1 MLSNSTE
8 QLISKYKNSEKL
20 SEIAENILTIH
31 VDEVASKV
39 AAFYERMKGIVDWKE
54 EHLLRKRAIERTLK
68 RRIIFQKENKE
79 MAKSLISEMIRS
91 GHFPNDKIPEH
102 KIGEIQKIINKYF
115 FIFENSPQ
123 KLQKEKIELQN
134 WLIDISSYEIEK
146 TLSPSIKEEA
156 LIGYTTSSMIEK
168 IKIQGEKNN
177 INEAEKNTQIYI
189 AVQKALFKF
198 DESTITYYL
207 LSKKYPEWKN
217 LSETSPLLLEI
228 AQKIYLEKQAIGKAL
243 NHPLSI
249 KFLKI
254 CEKYNAP
261 YLILGDIIS
270 EDSENSF
277 ENLEN
282 TEILESKVKESYNKR
297 LKKLKIRL
305 KRAAIYS
312 TISIFITKVAVA
324 IAVEVPIDKLM
335 GDFTSSSLMIN
346 ILFPPF
352 LMFLLVASIRPPKAE
367 NFDRVMME
375 VAKIVYQREKHDTYS
390 LKIPEKR
397 GKILNFVIF
406 SVFGLAFLIS
416 FGIIIEILQKLNFGA
431 LSMIIFVF
439 FVSTI
444 SFLGVKIRKRS
455 KELTIKEEKDTFLNS
470 LFDFFTLPVIRTG
483 SWFSEKLSRLNIA
496 LIISALIDMPLL
508 TFVKFLEQWRY
519 FLKEKKEE
527 IQ

>member
-1 MLSNSTE
+1 MLSDKTKN
-8 QLISKYKNSEKL
+8 LISEYQNSEKL
-20 SEIAENILTIH
+20 SEIPEETLTIH

-68 RRIIFQKENKE
+68 RRILFQKENKE
-79 MAKSLISEMIRS
+79 MAKPLISELIRS
-91 GHFPNDKIPEH
+91 GNFPNDQIPEY
-102 KIGEIQKIINKYF
+102 KIEEVQKIINKYF

-123 KLQKEKIELQN
+123 KLQKEKIDIQN
-134 WLIDISSYEIEK
+134 WLIDIASYEIEK
-146 TLSPSIKEEA
+146 TLSPPMKEES
-156 LIGYTTSSMIEK
+156 LIEYTTDSMMKK
-168 IKIQGEKNN
+168 IKIQGEENKT
-177 INEAEKNTQIYI
+177 NEDEKNTQIYI
-189 AVQKALFKF
+189 AVQRALFKF

-207 LSKKYPEWKN
+207 LSKKYPEWQN

-228 AQKIYLEKQAIGKAL
+228 AQKIYSVKQDIGKAL

-254 CEKYNAP
+254 CEKYNTP

-270 EDSENSF
+270 ENPENSS

-282 TEILESKVKESYNKR
+282 TEILEDKVKESYDKR

-305 KRAAIYS
+305 RRAAVYS
-312 TISIFITKVAVA
+312 TISIFITKVTIA
-324 IAVEVPIDKLM
+324 IAVEVPIDKLL
-335 GDFTSSSLMIN
+335 GDFTSLSLAIN

-352 LMFLLVASIRPPKAE
+352 LMFLLVASIRPPKEE
-367 NFDRVMME
+367 NFERVMME
-375 VAKIVYQREKHDTYS
+375 VTKIVYQREKQDIYT

-406 SVFGLAFLIS
+406 FVFGMAFLIS
-416 FGIIIEILQKLNFGA
+416 FGAIIKILQKLNFGV

-444 SFLGVKIRKRS
+444 SFLGVKIRERS

-470 LFDFFTLPVIRTG
+470 LFDFFTLPVIKTG
-483 SWFSEKLSRLNIA
+483 SWFSDKLSRLNIA

-527 IQ
+527 IR

>member
-1 MLSNSTE
+1 MLSQQTQ
-8 QLISKYKNSEKL
+8 QLISKYQNSEKL

-79 MAKSLISEMIRS
+79 MAKSLISELIRA

-102 KIGEIQKIINKYF
+102 KIEEVQKIINKYF

-134 WLIDISSYEIEK
+134 WLIDILSYEIEK
-146 TLSPSIKEEA
+146 TLSPPMREEA
-156 LIGYTTSSMIEK
+156 LIEYMASSMTEK
-168 IKIQGEKNN
+168 IKIQGERYKV
-177 INEAEKNTQIYI
+177 NENEKSAQIYI

-198 DESTITYYL
+198 DESTITYYI

-228 AQKIYLEKQAIGKAL
+228 AQSIYLIKQDIGEAL

-254 CEKYNAP
+254 CERYNAP

-270 EDSENSF
+270 ENPEDSF

-282 TEILESKVKESYNKR
+282 TEILENKVKESYNKR

-312 TISIFITKVAVA
+312 TISIFITKVAIA
-324 IAVEVPIDKLM
+324 IAVEIPIDKLI
-335 GDFTSSSLMIN
+335 GDFTSLSLMIN

-352 LMFLLVASIRPPKAE
+352 LMFLLVATIRPPSEE

-375 VAKIVYQREKHDTYS
+375 VTKIVYQRDKQDIYT

-406 SVFGLAFLIS
+406 FIFGLAFLIS
-416 FGIIIEILQKLNFGA
+416 FGVIIKILQRLDFGA
-431 LSMIIFVF
+431 LSMVIFVF

-444 SFLGVKIRKRS
+444 SFLGAKIRERS
-455 KELTIKEEKDTFLNS
+455 KELTIKEKKDTFLNS

-508 TFVKFLEQWRY
+508 TFVQFLEQWRY

-527 IQ
+527 IR